1 MNLVNISDNNF
12 KSYLNIDCIEYI
24 CEDSDG
30 NFRAYTYHNN
40 SLYYISEEAYN
51 TILKY
56 GKAKV

>member
-24 CEDSDG
+24 CEDIDG
-30 NFRAYTYHNN
+30 NFKAYTYYNN
-40 SLYYISEEAYN
+40 NFYYISEEAYN

>member
-12 KSYLNIDCIEYI
+12 KLYLNIDCIEYI
-24 CEDSDG
+24 CKDING
-30 NFRAYTYHNN
+30 NFKAYTYHNN
-40 SLYYISEEAYN
+40 NFYYISKEAYN